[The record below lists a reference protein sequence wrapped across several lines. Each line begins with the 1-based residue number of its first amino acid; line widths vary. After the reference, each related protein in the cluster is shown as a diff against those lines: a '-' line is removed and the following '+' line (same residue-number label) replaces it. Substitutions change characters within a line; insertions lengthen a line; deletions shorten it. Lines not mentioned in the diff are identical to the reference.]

1 MSITREI
8 WYDIISPSWNQS
20 HHSQINY
27 SIIHSINQSIIHS
40 FNQSII
46 QSFNQSI
53 IQSFIQSFNHSINHS
68 FNHSIIHSINHSLTY
83 LSISLS
89 SACMHLLTILK
100 RQSNR
105 SFTIYDFGVKTVSN
119 SFIVLGF
126 QINTFIICNNGS
138 TNCVDSSFLIIISQ
152 DWYHT
157 L

>member
-1 MSITREI
+1 MLGEVKEKERNMTQGEDYEHHQRDMI
-8 WYDIISPSWNQS
+8 WYDMISPSWNQS
-20 HHSQINY
+20 HHSQINHSINHSFNQ
-27 SIIHSINQSIIHS
+27 SIIHSINQSI
-40 FNQSII
+40 
-46 QSFNQSI
+46 
-53 IQSFIQSFNHSINHS
+53 
-68 FNHSIIHSINHSLTY
+68 NHSIIHSLNHSLTY

-89 SACMHLLTILK
+89 SACIHLSTILK
-100 RQSNR
+100 RRSNR
-105 SFTIYDFGVKTVSN
+105 SFTIYDFGVKIVSN